1 MPQGTQ
7 KTTVTGGC
15 MKKELTSTLQ
25 IKRNNRRKVLR
36 YILSHDAISRQEIAQ
51 GLGISTPTVLQNVNE
66 LMQMGLVR
74 DAGQYEST
82 GGRKAGI
89 VAANADAVYSVG
101 IEITRN
107 HIGMVLVD
115 LAGHLVCESRESC
128 VYCHDADY
136 YYRLGT
142 AVEHFTRQSGI
153 HCERIGYAG
162 ISIPGILD
170 HEKKV
175 ITDSHVLELA
185 RLDCTVF
192 QELLPWPCSF
202 ENDANAAGYAELRDL
217 SAEGTMI
224 YLSLS
229 NSVGGAIYQN
239 GVLLPGSEERGGEFG
254 HMRIVPE
261 GRLCY
266 CGQTGC
272 LDAYCSALR
281 LTEQTDG
288 NLEQFFEEISHQNP
302 KLMTVWQDYL
312 HWLSYAV
319 INLRMIFDG
328 KIILGGYVGG
338 YLAPYLDSLRDQ
350 VRRMDPFGH
359 TGDYLFCGKYRQ
371 LASAYGAALRPLDT
385 FLESI

>member
-1 MPQGTQ
+1 
-7 KTTVTGGC
+7 

-36 YILSHDAISRQEIAQ
+36 YILSHHAISRQEIAQ

-66 LMQMGLVR
+66 LMQMGFVR

-115 LAGHLVCESRESC
+115 LGGNLVCESRENC
-128 VYCHDADY
+128 VYCNHADY
-136 YYRLGT
+136 YRQLST
-142 AVEHFTRQSGI
+142 TVEHFTQQSGI
-153 HCERIGYAG
+153 YCERIRYAG

-170 HEKKV
+170 REKKA

-185 RLDCTVF
+185 HLDCTVF
-192 QELLPWPCSF
+192 QENLPWQCSF

-217 SAEGTMI
+217 SAEGTVI

-254 HMRIVPE
+254 HMRLEPE
-261 GRLCY
+261 GKLCY
-266 CGQTGC
+266 CGQKGC
-272 LDAYCSALR
+272 FDAYCSALR
-281 LTEQTDG
+281 LSEKAGGSLERFFDG
-288 NLEQFFEEISHQNP
+288 INRENP
-302 KLMTVWQDYL
+302 ELMTVWQDYL

-338 YLAPYLDSLRDQ
+338 YLAPYLDPLRTQ
-350 VRRMDPFGH
+350 VQKLDPFAH
-359 TGDYLFCGKYRQ
+359 AGDYLFCGKYRQ

-385 FLESI
+385 YLESI

>member
-1 MPQGTQ
+1 
-7 KTTVTGGC
+7 

-25 IKRNNRRKVLR
+25 IKQNNRRKVLR
-36 YILSHDAISRQEIAQ
+36 YILSHHAISRQEIAQ

-115 LAGHLVCESRESC
+115 LGGSLVCETRENC
-128 VYCHDADY
+128 AYRNHAPY
-136 YYRLGT
+136 YHRLG
-142 AVEHFTRQSGI
+142 AIAEHFTQQSGI
-153 HCERIGYAG
+153 PCERIRYAG
-162 ISIPGILD
+162 ISVPGILD
-170 HEKKV
+170 PEKTA
-175 ITDSHVLELA
+175 ITDSHVLGLSY
-185 RLDCTVF
+185 LDCTVF
-192 QELLPWPCSF
+192 QKILPWQCSF

-217 SAEGTMI
+217 PAEGTMI

-239 GVLLPGSEERGGEFG
+239 GILVPGSEERGGEFG
-254 HMRIVPE
+254 HMRMVPE
-261 GRLCY
+261 GKLCY
-266 CGQTGC
+266 CGQKGC

-281 LTEQTDG
+281 LSEKSNG
-288 NLEQFFEEISHQNP
+288 SLEQFFDGVDREIP
-302 KLMTVWQDYL
+302 ELMTVWRDYL
-312 HWLSYAV
+312 YWLSYAV

-338 YLAPYLDSLRDQ
+338 YLAPYLDSLRAQ
-350 VRRMDPFGH
+350 VQKLDPFGH

-371 LASAYGAALRPLDT
+371 LASAYGAALRPLDQY
-385 FLESI
+385 LENV

>member
-1 MPQGTQ
+1 
-7 KTTVTGGC
+7 
-15 MKKELTSTLQ
+15 MKKELNSTLQ

-36 YILSHDAISRQEIAQ
+36 YILSHHAISRQKIAQ
-51 GLGISTPTVLQNVNE
+51 GLGISAPTVLQNVNE
-66 LMQMGLVR
+66 LMQMGFVR

-89 VAANADAVYSVG
+89 VAANTDAVYSVG

-115 LAGHLVCESRESC
+115 LGGDLICESRKNC
-128 VYCHDADY
+128 IYCNHSDY
-136 YYRLGT
+136 YRQLGS
-142 AVEHFTRQSGI
+142 AVERFTQQSGI
-153 HCERIGYAG
+153 RCERIRYAG

-170 HEKKV
+170 REKKA
-175 ITDSHVLELA
+175 ITDSHVLGLTH
-185 RLDCTVF
+185 LDGAVF
-192 QELLPWPCSF
+192 QENLPWQCSF

-217 SAEGTMI
+217 PAEGTVV

-239 GVLLPGSEERGGEFG
+239 GILLPGNEERGGEFG
-254 HMRIVPE
+254 HMRLKPE

-266 CGQTGC
+266 CGQKGC
-272 LDAYCSALR
+272 VDAYCSALR
-281 LTEQTDG
+281 LSGKADG
-288 NLEQFFEEISHQNP
+288 NLERFFDGVNCKKPEF
-302 KLMTVWQDYL
+302 MAVWQEYL

-338 YLAPYLDSLRDQ
+338 YLTPYLDSLRTQ
-350 VRRMDPFGH
+350 VQRLDPFGH
-359 TGDYLFCGKYRQ
+359 PGDYLFCGKYQQ
-371 LASAYGAALRPLDT
+371 LASAYGAALRPIDAY
-385 FLESI
+385 LESI

>member
-1 MPQGTQ
+1 MTDKFIEKAVCTHCNEPFD
-7 KTTVTGGC
+7 V
-15 MKKELTSTLQ
+15 ELYASVNTRVNPEMEL
-25 IKRNNRRKVLR
+25 KVLNF
-36 YILSHDAISRQEIAQ
+36 DAFEY
-51 GLGISTPTVLQNVNE
+51 TCPHC
-66 LMQMGLVR
+66 
-74 DAGQYEST
+74 
-82 GGRKAGI
+82 GGK
-89 VAANADAVYSVG
+89 V
-101 IEITRN
+101 
-107 HIGMVLVD
+107 
-115 LAGHLVCESRESC
+115 
-128 VYCHDADY
+128 
-136 YYRLGT
+136 
-142 AVEHFTRQSGI
+142 
-153 HCERIGYAG
+153 
-162 ISIPGILD
+162 
-170 HEKKV
+170 KV
-175 ITDSHVLELA
+175 IYD
-185 RLDCTVF
+185 
-192 QELLPWPCSF
+192 LLYHM
-202 ENDANAAGYAELRDL
+202 ET
-217 SAEGTMI
+217 EGTMI